1 MTESSKQPSDALARL
16 KAARDNRE
24 DGADGWIG
32 DLPELPDLPTGEK
45 KVAVAIP
52 KRKVGERGDSDA

>member
-32 DLPELPDLPTGEK
+32 DLPELPELPAGEK
-45 KVAVAIP
+45 KVAVMIP
-52 KRKVGERGDSDA
+52 KRDRSGSDDSDS

>member
-1 MTESSKQPSDALARL
+1 MTESSKKPSNALARL

-32 DLPELPDLPTGEK
+32 DLPELPDLPSGDK
-45 KVAVAIP
+45 KVAVAIS
-52 KRKVGERGDSDA
+52 KRKAGQRDSEDA